1 MVSQAESKVAKEQ
14 SRGDDP
20 SKRGAITDAARTLFT
35 TKGYETTT
43 MAEVARHAGVGV
55 GTVYLY
61 FKNKSDLLYAI
72 KSDWD
77 LEFLRFM
84 ADPEIQ
90 AIPHHLRARPFI
102 EAAFALCEQ
111 HTEMVQLMGMQPEHI
126 GEWYEK
132 DGSLVEQGLQVMF
145 EEAIQA
151 GAFRP
156 IDPKTASVIA
166 FGMVHQA
173 LLQCFVAESGK
184 DKQRYIDTLVDA
196 MEQWLLADDGRP

>member
-1 MVSQAESKVAKEQ
+1 MAQQVVHRDVREQ
-14 SRGDDP
+14 HKGEDP
-20 SKRGAITDAARTLFT
+20 SKREAIIEAGRSLFT
-35 TKGYETTT
+35 NKGYEATT

-72 KSDWD
+72 KGDWD

-84 ADPEIQ
+84 AQPEIQ

-111 HTEMVQLMGMQPEHI
+111 HTDMVQLMGMQPEQI
-126 GEWYEK
+126 GDWYDQ
-132 DGSLVEQGLQVMF
+132 DGSKVEQALEFMF
-145 EEAIQA
+145 QEGVEA

-156 IDPKTASVIA
+156 VDPKAASIIA
-166 FGMVHQA
+166 FGMVNQA
-173 LLQCFVAESGK
+173 LIQCFVIEGGK
-184 DKQRYIDTLVDA
+184 DKQRYIDSLVDA
-196 MEQWLLADDGRP
+196 MEHWLLVDDRR

>member
-1 MVSQAESKVAKEQ
+1 MASQAANKVVREQ

-20 SKRGAITDAARTLFT
+20 SKREAIIEAARTLFT
-35 TKGYETTT
+35 TKGYEATT
-43 MAEVARHAGVGV
+43 MAEVARQSGVGV

-61 FKNKSDLLYAI
+61 FKNKSDLIYGV
-72 KSDWD
+72 KGEWD

-84 ADPEIQ
+84 TQPEIQ

-111 HTEMVQLMGMQPEHI
+111 HTDMVQLMGMQPEMV
-126 GEWYEK
+126 GDWYTK
-132 DGSLVEQGLQVMF
+132 DGSKIEQALQAFF
-145 EEAIQA
+145 EDGIEA

-156 IDPKTASVIA
+156 IDSKAAAIIA

-173 LLQCFVAESGK
+173 LLQCFLVEDGK
-184 DKQRYIDTLVDA
+184 EKQRYIDTLVDA
-196 MEQWLLADDGRP
+196 MEQWLLR